1 MNTKCYWVI
10 ILILSLENNYQM
22 APRRQQ
28 DSLKDNNN
36 MLLGKSEVEHSLEFE
51 NSQSLSNSDTQE
63 LSLSSSTKKTT
74 ILLEIINS

>member
-1 MNTKCYWVI
+1 
-10 ILILSLENNYQM
+10 M

-28 DSLKDNNN
+28 DSFKDNN
-36 MLLGKSEVEHSLEFE
+36 MLLGKSEVEPSLEFE

-63 LSLSSSTKKTT
+63 LSMSSSTTKTT